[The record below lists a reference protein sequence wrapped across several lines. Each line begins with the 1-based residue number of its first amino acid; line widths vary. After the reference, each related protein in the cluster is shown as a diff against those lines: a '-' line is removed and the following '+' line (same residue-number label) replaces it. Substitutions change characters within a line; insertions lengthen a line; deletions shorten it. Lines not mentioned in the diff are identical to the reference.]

1 MRPIAELLITGFFL
15 LIVWSPVVFLVV
27 MAWRWAVE
35 MLRLTRSVRTSLAK
49 IAAAL
54 EQEEQRR

>member
-1 MRPIAELLITGFFL
+1 
-15 LIVWSPVVFLVV
+15 